1 VPSEIETD
9 TLFTDA
15 HIYQKD
21 NIMFFN
27 DSKEMRLASVT
38 NLKQLDE
45 FAQQTNQAYT
55 NQFDF
60 SVSAKRSNK
69 LRDCAC
75 DTLGFKDGVQAIKA
89 YWKDISNY
97 DFGDLNKI
105 TLFSRP
111 HRNPNLAMSMFV
123 AIAKPFEEVFNTVML
138 RGVTTTF
145 NLKNNDDICVHAP
158 KDACHSW
165 AERYKKESNNFHFI
179 LCDGVPI
186 GVTPSA
192 EWALLLSA
200 SMSNSIPNTFNKGA
214 CHILFTMSDG
224 QGDGNNWFRYA
235 NYHLKNK
242 PGFMN
247 KARGYVI
254 VKPFKNDE
262 PHFDMGLADRNG
274 TYDILFGGVDIIKN
288 KINIP
293 FDAITISGHEIRIQY
308 GVESMVISS
317 VAHNFNNS
325 QRADCCGM
333 TLSSVVEITWVV
345 DDGVINMH
353 QTDEDGNYNEIPSL
367 SYPAKG
373 AVVDCAKLSCLMD
386 GNPDHELIVR
396 SKGGSLQTRTVPLS
410 MMPNGDGDLIAWE
423 KDVARGDVSRSYH
436 I

>member
-27 DSKEMRLASVT
+27 DSKEMRLASIT
-38 NLKQLDE
+38 NLEQLDE

-89 YWKDISNY
+89 YWKDISSY

-111 HRNPNLAMSMFV
+111 HRNPDLAMSMFV
-123 AIAKPFEEVFNTVML
+123 AIAKPFEEIFNTVML
-138 RGVTTTF
+138 NNISTTF
-145 NLKNNDDICVHAP
+145 NLKSNDDICAQAP
-158 KDACHSW
+158 NDACDSW
-165 AERYKKESNNFHFI
+165 AERYKKENSNFHFI

-200 SMSNSIPNTFNKGA
+200 SMSNSNPDIFKKGV
-214 CHILFTMSDG
+214 CHLLFTLGNDK
-224 QGDGNNWFRYA
+224 GDVNDWVRYA

-242 PGFMN
+242 PSFIH
-247 KARGYVI
+247 KARGYVV
-254 VKPFKNDE
+254 VKPFE
-262 PHFDMGLADRNG
+262 TAVPHFDMSLIDRNG
-274 TYDILFGGVDIIKN
+274 TYDILFGRVNIIGKQ
-288 KINIP
+288 IDIP
-293 FDAITISGHEIRIQY
+293 FDAITISGNEVRIHY
-308 GVESMVISS
+308 GLESIVISPET
-317 VAHNFNNS
+317 HNFSNHS
-325 QRADCCGM
+325 IAECCGM
-333 TLSSVVEITWVV
+333 KVSSIVEIIWMV

-353 QTDEDGNYNEIPSL
+353 QTDEDGNQNELPSL
-367 SYPAKG
+367 SHPVKG
-373 AVVDCAKLSCLMD
+373 VVLDCANLANLMND
-386 GNPDHELIVR
+386 NPVHEMVVR
-396 SKGGSLQTRTVPLS
+396 SKGSSKQTRTLSLS
-410 MMPNGDGDLIAWE
+410 MTPNDDNDLIDWE
-423 KDVARGDVSRSYH
+423 KDIARGDVSRSYH
-436 I
+436 L